1 MDLELDLPR
10 DRSYT
15 SPALRR
21 SQQPKPPFPYES
33 HELTAPTS
41 KGFSLAGTL
50 TIPKGEG
57 PFPCAVLISGSGQ
70 QDRDE
75 TLVGHK
81 PFLVLADHLS
91 RNGIAVFRYDD
102 RGVGH
107 SGGRDLVEESTSK
120 DFADDASA
128 VIDMLKTQPGIDAKR
143 IGLIGHSE
151 GGLIAPMVATMRDD
165 VAYLVLMAGPGVN
178 GREILELQGR
188 LILEAENTP
197 DADVEEFSISQKKML
212 DMVIAGATTEELLA
226 AYREMQDSPEPVDAN
241 EQPDD
246 DSPAL
251 PDVAEAR
258 IKALNNSWMKF
269 FLEYEPA
276 PTLAKVKCPVL
287 AINGTLDLQVWHNQN
302 LPMIERAMRD
312 AGGNVTIKRYENLN
326 HLFQPAKTGGI
337 SEYGAIEIT
346 VDPAVLEDVTKW
358 ITLNTAP
365 AN

>member
-1 MDLELDLPR
+1 
-10 DRSYT
+10 
-15 SPALRR
+15 
-21 SQQPKPPFPYES
+21 
-33 HELTAPTS
+33 
-41 KGFSLAGTL
+41 
-50 TIPKGEG
+50 
-57 PFPCAVLISGSGQ
+57 
-70 QDRDE
+70 
-75 TLVGHK
+75 
-81 PFLVLADHLS
+81 
-91 RNGIAVFRYDD
+91 
-102 RGVGH
+102 
-107 SGGRDLVEESTSK
+107 
-120 DFADDASA
+120 
-128 VIDMLKTQPGIDAKR
+128 
-143 IGLIGHSE
+143 
-151 GGLIAPMVATMRDD
+151 LIAPMVATMRDD

-197 DADVEEFSISQKKML
+197 DAEVEEFSISQKKML
-212 DMVIAGATTEELLA
+212 DMVIAGATTEDLLA

-258 IKALNNSWMKF
+258 IKALNNPWMKF
-269 FLEYEPA
+269 FLEYDPA

-287 AINGTLDLQVWHNQN
+287 AMNGTLDLQVWHNQN

-358 ITLNTAP
+358 ITLNTTP